1 MGPNGTAASAI
12 FWPLFLFADFIGL
25 MCGVGGSV
33 LYAKAKGNGDKIKA
47 NKYFTTSLI
56 LVSVLTCIVRTLLF
70 FFQDNLYILFGAD
83 SILLPY
89 VQEYGRLIV
98 YAFPAFVFSAFLP
111 NFLSN
116 DGVPNLNIIAC
127 VAGAIINI
135 TCDYVF
141 VFPMQMG
148 MYGAALST
156 ILGAILQVLIMFSH
170 LLSKRNTLKFNK
182 PQNVF
187 IEFINILKSGF
198 AAAFSSLAIVIV
210 SLVVNNQ
217 IMRYSDASVLAI
229 YGMINTIS
237 ALTLHVYNGIG
248 QAAQPIISS
257 AYGAN
262 KTDRCWGAYK
272 LAIKTIIY
280 VSILFT
286 LICLLFPNH
295 ITALFIKPTPEIM
308 EKGPLILKIYSM
320 CFIPMGISVF
330 ISIFLQSITKPIP
343 ASIISFLRGFVIV
356 CILLFFLPLIM
367 GVRGIWAAFVL
378 SEISVSLYAL
388 IRVLL
393 YKKKENNVVIE
404 IEEFNE

>member
-33 LYAKAKGNGDKIKA
+33 LYAKAKGSGDKIKA
-47 NKYFTTSLI
+47 NKYFTTSLV
-56 LVSVLTCIVRTLLF
+56 LVSVLTYIVWALLF

-83 SILLPY
+83 LILLPY

-127 VAGAIINI
+127 VVGAIINI
-135 TCDYVF
+135 TGDYVF
-141 VFPMQMG
+141 VFPLQMG
-148 MYGAALST
+148 MFGAALST
-156 ILGAILQVLIMFSH
+156 ILGAIVQVLIMLSH
-170 LLSKRNTLKFNK
+170 LLSKRNTLRFSK
-182 PQNVF
+182 PQNAFV
-187 IEFINILKSGF
+187 EFINISKSGF

-237 ALTLHVYNGIG
+237 ALTLHVFNGIG

-262 KTDRCWGAYK
+262 KPDRCWVAYK
-272 LAIKTIIY
+272 LAIRTIIN

-286 LICLLFPNH
+286 LICLFFPEH
-295 ITALFIKPTPEIM
+295 ITAIFIKPTPEIM
-308 EKGPLILKIYSM
+308 EKGPLIFKIYSM
-320 CFIPMGISVF
+320 CFIPMGISIF
-330 ISIFLQSITKPIP
+330 ISIFLQSVTKPIP
-343 ASIISFLRGFVIV
+343 ASIISMLRGFVIV
-356 CILLFFLPLIM
+356 CTLLFLLPLIM
-367 GVRGIWAAFVL
+367 GVKGIWVAFVL

-388 IRVLL
+388 LNVLL
-393 YKKKENNVVIE
+393 YKKQENDLPIE
-404 IEEFNE
+404 IEELDE